1 MIFQSIMDIIDRKN
15 NGCRMRWIWK
25 GKCDGIPKKFC
36 CNHDH
41 VNDFT
46 VYVSI
51 YGV

>member
-1 MIFQSIMDIIDRKN
+1 
-15 NGCRMRWIWK
+15 MRWIWK

-51 YGV
+51 YGCDEG